1 MPKIRTYNITCPEC
15 NTILVINRDTG
26 DIVEVRKPL
35 VEHSSG
41 DRFTDALRAHKEHS
55 EKLGSIFKDSI
66 SDVARQEE
74 ERRKVFKESLE
85 KAREEGVDDYKELRD
100 IDLD

>member
-1 MPKIRTYNITCPEC
+1 MPKIRTFNITCPEC
-15 NTILVINRDTG
+15 DTILVINRDTG

-35 VEHSSG
+35 VEDSSG
-41 DRFTDALRAHKEHS
+41 DRFTDALRAHKEHT

-66 SDVARQEE
+66 SDVSRQEE